1 MRCILLLFLVIWQKI
16 TLRGQIQPNWEWCH
30 PGYFTSRPFWKNL
43 DRVLEGYLRSDSF
56 FYQRRLLIC
65 GLLGLLLKSSTN
77 VKSNNLFYCSLLKFK
92 CILTPIEIIC
102 FYAGPLRL
110 LTAWHGRRWSTLEA
124 TRWYISKI
132 CLRCLWLFSLA
143 QGLDY
148 NLELGT

>member
-1 MRCILLLFLVIWQKI
+1 MRCILLLFLVIWQKNH
-16 TLRGQIQPNWEWCH
+16 TERPNSTKLRMMS
-30 PGYFTSRPFWKNL
+30 SRLFHKSSL
-43 DRVLEGYLRSDSF
+43 LEKPWPCAWGLPQVGLLF
-56 FYQRRLLIC
+56 FQRRLLIC